1 MKWKE
6 NPFLNKYFW
15 GNYWYIYISSVKLV
29 SYIYLRCNKKKKK
42 NKNKKK
48 KNFHFSEKE
57 SKTLFITQNQFFQ
70 FPPPVKKKE
79 LRQFGFCVTI

>member
-1 MKWKE
+1 KE

-29 SYIYLRCNKKKKK
+29 SYIYLRCIHKKKKEIEI
-42 NKNKKK
+42 KKK
-48 KNFHFSEKE
+48 KIFILVRKKVKLYLLHKTNFFNFHLQS
-57 SKTLFITQNQFFQ
+57 
-70 FPPPVKKKE
+70 KKKE